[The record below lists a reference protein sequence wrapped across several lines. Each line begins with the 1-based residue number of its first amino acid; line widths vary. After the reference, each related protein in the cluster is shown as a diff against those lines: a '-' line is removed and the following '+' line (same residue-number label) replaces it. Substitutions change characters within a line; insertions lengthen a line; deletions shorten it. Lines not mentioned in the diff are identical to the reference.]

1 MPELVEKVPAED
13 ESAGVG
19 SAQANDAPPSAADPI
34 QKEPSSRV
42 GKVGAL
48 TDIPEIATYLRRIGA
63 KAVSFKKARI
73 EEVIEGYPKTI
84 GRVDFDAEGS
94 VSVSGSAPLPTDAEQ
109 AAILAAWARV
119 VWPEYR
125 PCLSTGR
132 DLPRGDDKIPWSRA
146 DEANV
151 HVVWDERR
159 EHIRCVEERRPH
171 DDGRKDVWI
180 WTYWDDGIW
189 RVAEPPSPMPL
200 YGLETVKPG
209 VTVYIHEGP
218 KKASSANRLIHDD
231 GRHEAG
237 GGGVR
242 SGGWRDHPF
251 GAELRGDGAPLSP
264 VRAAHVAWLGGAF
277 RADEADW
284 ASLARLS
291 PSRIAIVCDHD
302 EAGEAAVGTIS
313 RTLLLPMTAVLW
325 DARFPPGFDIA
336 DPVPDC
342 MFEERDG
349 ERRYIGPSL
358 SDLERDATWATR
370 LVPSPDNPRRMVAS
384 IRAEFAKNWVFV
396 QEPGVFVPLA
406 QPTRQLKP
414 QDFNNAVRPVSD
426 VEDTAKAYL
435 KTFGGQVESFTYDP
449 GHPTGVLQNRFNSH
463 MAPNIRRTPGDASML
478 IDYFSHL
485 MPAEADRHHVMRWVA
500 TYIARPGTRMSYGLL
515 LASKAQGV
523 GKTWLAERILGPIS
537 GARNVS
543 FPSEQD
549 IKDKYTA
556 WIGEKRLIAVEE
568 IYSGD
573 KHEIYNKLKP
583 YITQNTIPVRRL
595 YTGAYDAPNF
605 AHFILTSNAS
615 VPMPLAPHDRRW
627 LVPRVTEERRA
638 REFWTA
644 FLRWL
649 ESDGLSITID
659 WAHRFVEE
667 HGAVQPGD
675 IAPDTDRKAEM
686 IGDAVSDI
694 DKIIRDA
701 VDGLM
706 SLPGEDGPRSV
717 LVMLDEFQ
725 TWLAELPAM
734 RGKRAPSTN
743 RIVAAMRDA
752 GMTVFDGKDRP
763 KLNGRNRNVAL
774 NFDKAQVH
782 MAWPALAQMYR
793 VHVPDVLGDL

>member
-1 MPELVEKVPAED
+1 MPDPVEKVPAED

-19 SAQANDAPPSAADPI
+19 GVQANDASPSAADLI

-42 GKVGAL
+42 GKIGAL
-48 TDIPEIATYLRRIGA
+48 TDIPEVGTYLRRIGA
-63 KAVSFKKARI
+63 KPFSFKKARI
-73 EEVIEGYPKTI
+73 EEVIEGYPKAI
-84 GRVDFDAEGS
+84 GWVDFDAEGA
-94 VSVSGSAPLPTDAEQ
+94 VSVSGSAPLPTDPEQ
-109 AAILAAWARV
+109 AAIKAAWARV
-119 VWPEYR
+119 IWPDYR
-125 PCLSTGR
+125 PCLFTGR
-132 DLPRGDDKIPWSRA
+132 DLPRGNDKIPWSKA
-146 DEANV
+146 EEANV
-151 HVVWDERR
+151 HVVWDTRR
-159 EHIRCVEERRPH
+159 EHILCVEERRPH
-171 DDGRKDVWI
+171 DDGRKDIWI
-180 WTYWDDGIW
+180 WTYWDDDIW

-200 YGLETVKPG
+200 CGLENVKPG
-209 VTVYIHEGP
+209 MPVYIHEGP
-218 KKASSANRLIHDD
+218 KKAAFATRLSH
-231 GRHEAG
+231 
-237 GGGVR
+237 
-242 SGGWRDHPF
+242 GGWRDHPF
-251 GAELRGDGAPLSP
+251 GADLRGDGAPLSP

-291 PSRIAIVCDHD
+291 PSRIVMVCDHD
-302 EAGEAAVGTIS
+302 EAGEAAVRPIS
-313 RTLLLPMTAVLW
+313 QTLLLPMTAVLW

-342 MFEERDG
+342 MFEEREG
-349 ERRYIGPSL
+349 KRRYIGPSL

-370 LVPSPDNPRRMVAS
+370 QVPNPERPNQKITS

-406 QPTRQLKP
+406 EPTRQLKP
-414 QDFNNAVRPVSD
+414 QDFNNAVRPMSD

-435 KTFGGQVESFTYDP
+435 KTFGGQVKSFTYDP
-449 GHPTGVLQNRFNSH
+449 GHPTGVLENRFNSH
-463 MAPNIRRTPGDASML
+463 MAPNIRRLPGDASML
-478 IDYFSHL
+478 IDYFNHL
-485 MPAEADRHHVMRWVA
+485 IPDEADRHHLMRWAA
-500 TYIARPGTRMSYGLL
+500 TYTARQGTRMGYGVL

-523 GKTWLAERILGPIS
+523 GKTWLAERILGPLS

-549 IKDKYTA
+549 IKDKFTA

-583 YITQNTIPVRRL
+583 YITQLTIPVRRL
-595 YTGAYDAPNF
+595 NTAAYDAPNF

-627 LVPRVTEERRA
+627 LVPRVTEERRP

-649 ESDGLSITID
+649 EGDGLSITID

-667 HGAVQPGD
+667 HGAVQAGD
-675 IAPDTDRKAEM
+675 IAPETDRKAEM
-686 IGDAVSDI
+686 IGDAVSDV

-701 VDGLM
+701 VEGLM

-725 TWLAELPAM
+725 TWLAEQPAF

-743 RIVAAMRDA
+743 RITGAMRDA
-752 GMTVFDGKDRP
+752 GMIVFDGADRP
-763 KLNGRNRNVAL
+763 KINGRNRSIAL
-774 NFDKAQVH
+774 NSDKGQ
-782 MAWPALAQMYR
+782 MKWPALVQMYR
-793 VHVPDVLGDL
+793 VNVRDVLGDL